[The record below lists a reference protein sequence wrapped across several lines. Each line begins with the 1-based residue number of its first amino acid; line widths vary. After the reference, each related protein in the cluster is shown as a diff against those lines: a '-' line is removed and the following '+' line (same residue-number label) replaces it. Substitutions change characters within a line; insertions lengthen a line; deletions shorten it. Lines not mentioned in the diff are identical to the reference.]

1 MTTISKVNSPILD
14 VLQYGN
20 IRERI
25 KAMENPI
32 VFLNSE
38 DFKVLKSQC
47 ILRERSVNYL
57 RFEGVRIE
65 GMSEVKKG
73 LFYVMDCKGYDIELL
88 RVSLKVYLIKNKE

>member
-25 KAMENPI
+25 RAMENPI

-38 DFKVLKSQC
+38 DFEALKSEAELKDKY
-47 ILRERSVNYL
+47 IHHL

-65 GMSEVKKG
+65 GMLEVKKG
-73 LFYVMDCKGYDIELL
+73 LFYVMDCKGCDIESL
-88 RVSLKVYLIKNKE
+88 RVCIKVYLIKNKE